1 MVGPSHGIQAINRV
15 RTNMMLLPQMRGAV
29 CKPGVS
35 LDNFKRTVR
44 LITFKTGEKRVVS
57 TSA

>member
-15 RTNMMLLPQMRGAV
+15 GANMMLLSQVRGAV
-29 CKPGVS
+29 CKSGVS

-44 LITFKTGEKRVVS
+44 LITFKTREKRVVS